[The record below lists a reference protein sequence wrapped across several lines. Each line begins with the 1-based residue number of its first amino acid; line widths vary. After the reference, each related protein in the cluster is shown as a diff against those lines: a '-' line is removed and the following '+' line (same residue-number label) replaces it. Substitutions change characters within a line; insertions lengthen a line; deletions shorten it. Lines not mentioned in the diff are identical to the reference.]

1 MNGGVE
7 IAINMKPPHQWSM
20 TSGHLTLVGLVCCF
34 NVIISPDDQPVT
46 KQQEV
51 GEIFSPP

>member
-34 NVIISPDDQPVT
+34 NVIIPPDDQPVT